1 MVHSYNRVIND
12 IFEDDQINKTQVSE
26 ASFDVNINS
35 KYDTFFN
42 LSSGISSIDNKFL
55 KLSYEKDKKKIT
67 KNLKINV
74 PRLSF
79 KSFYLSKI
87 FKKNLEGG
95 TVRIKQP
102 KQNLFFGRLLLVK

>member
-26 ASFDVNINS
+26 ASFDVNITS

-42 LSSGISSIDNKFL
+42 LSSGISSIDNKYL

-67 KNLKINV
+67 KSLKVNV
-74 PRLSF
+74 PDYLLNLF
-79 KSFYLSKI
+79 IFQKSSR
-87 FKKNLEGG
+87 KNLME
-95 TVRIKQP
+95 VQ
-102 KQNLFFGRLLLVK
+102 